1 MISGIFER
9 FVEQTPVTVMVRAIM
24 ERSFAPEQMEKL
36 FEETAQEQYTKKL
49 LFSNVVGIMSL
60 VVCGMYPSVGA
71 AYQGYK
77 KVVGVSKVAMYAKIN
92 GLEPRISQ
100 ALVRYSSEEL
110 TAVKA
115 EFKEGEKKI
124 LEGYEVRIVDG
135 NHIGG
140 TEHRL
145 KVLREE
151 SAGTLPGQAIAVL
164 DPQRELVVDVFPVE
178 DAHAQERSIFPLILE
193 TIKAGQAWICDRN
206 FCTKD
211 FLTGISERGGYFVV
225 REHLN
230 LKWTEITA
238 RQEIGKNDSGTIF
251 EQQVQ
256 LDSGLCVRRITV
268 QLDEQTRHGD
278 WQVTM
283 LTNLPETE
291 VSALTVSELYLK
303 RWQIEKMFQV
313 ITDTFNCELKT
324 LGYPKAALFV
334 FCVALMAFNI
344 LSTLKAALKEVHG
357 AEKIDSELSSYYVVE
372 EVQSNFRGME
382 IAIEPEEW
390 FCFSAMT
397 VTDFADILRIWAAKV
412 NLKRFLKSP
421 RGKKKPQKKKPFDPK
436 HPHLSTSRLLAAQ
449 QVKKSP

>member
-1 MISGIFER
+1 MISAIFER

-24 ERSFAPEQMEKL
+24 ERSFAPEQLEKL

-49 LFSNVVGIMSL
+49 LFSNVVGLMSL

-71 AYQGYK
+71 AYLGYK
-77 KVVGVSKVAMYAKIN
+77 KVVGVSKVALYAKIN

-100 ALVRYSSEEL
+100 ALVRYSSEQL
-110 TAVKA
+110 SSVKA
-115 EFKEGEKKI
+115 EFSEGNKSI

-135 NHIGG
+135 NHMGG

-151 SAGTLPGQAIAVL
+151 SAGALPGQAIAVL
-164 DPQRELVVDVFPVE
+164 DPQRELVVDVFPLE

-193 TIKAGQAWICDRN
+193 TVKAGQAWICDRN

-211 FLTGISERGGYFVV
+211 FLTGISERRGYFIV

-238 RQEIGKNDSGTIF
+238 RQEVGRNDSGTMF

-256 LDSGLCVRRITV
+256 LDSGLCVRRITI
-268 QLDEQTRHGD
+268 QLEEQTRHGD
-278 WQVTM
+278 WQVTI

-291 VSALTVSELYLK
+291 VTALVVSELYLK
-303 RWQIEKMFQV
+303 RWQIERMFQV

-334 FCVALMAFNI
+334 FCMALMAFNI
-344 LSTLKAALKEVHG
+344 LSTVKSALKEVHG
-357 AEKIDSELSSYYVVE
+357 VEKIDASLSSYYVVE

-382 IAIEPEEW
+382 IAIEPKEW
-390 FCFSAMT
+390 FPFSQMT
-397 VTDFADILRIWAAKV
+397 VTTFADMLRTWAGKV
-412 NLKRFLKSP
+412 NLERFIKSP
-421 RGKKKPQKKKPFDPK
+421 RGAKKPQKKKQYHPK
-436 HPHLSTSRLLAAQ
+436 HPHLSTFRLLSAQ
-449 QVKKSP
+449 

>member
-1 MISGIFER
+1 MISAIFER

-24 ERSFAPEQMEKL
+24 ERSFAPEQLEKL
-36 FEETAQEQYTKKL
+36 FEDTAEVQYTKKL
-49 LFSNVVGIMSL
+49 LFSNVVGLMSL
-60 VVCGMYPSVGA
+60 VVCGIYPSVGA
-71 AYQGYK
+71 AYRGYE
-77 KVVGVSKVAMYAKIN
+77 KVVGVSRVALYAKIN

-110 TAVKA
+110 STIKTEFRQVKNS
-115 EFKEGEKKI
+115 I

-151 SAGTLPGQAIAVL
+151 ASGALPGQAIAVL
-164 DPQRELVVDVFPVE
+164 DPQRELVVDVFPLE
-178 DAHAQERSIFPLILE
+178 DAHAQERSMFPLILE
-193 TIKAGQAWICDRN
+193 TVKANEVWICDRN

-211 FLTGISERGGYFVV
+211 FLTGISERGGYFIV
-225 REHLN
+225 REHLG
-230 LKWTEITA
+230 LAWTETTT
-238 RQEIGKNDSGTIF
+238 RQEVGKNASGTIF

-256 LDSGLCVRRITV
+256 LDSGLCVRRITI
-268 QLDEQTRHGD
+268 QLEEQTRHGD
-278 WQVTM
+278 WQVTL

-291 VSALTVSELYLK
+291 VTAIAVSELYLK

-334 FCVALMAFNI
+334 FCMALMAFNI
-344 LSTLKAALKEVHG
+344 LSTVKAALKEVHG
-357 AEKIDSELSSYYVVE
+357 AEKIDLELSSYYVVE

-382 IAIEPEEW
+382 IAIESEEW
-390 FCFSAMT
+390 SHFSAMT
-397 VTDFADILRIWAAKV
+397 VTSFADMLRTWAGKV
-412 NLKRFLKSP
+412 NLKRFRSSP
-421 RGKKKPQKKKPFDPK
+421 RSAKKPQTKKIYDPK
-436 HPHLSTSRLLAAQ
+436 HPHLSTFRLLSAQ
-449 QVKKSP
+449 